1 MTATLQI
8 RGLEVRRG
16 RRTIVSGVDLD
27 VAHGDVVALMGL
39 SGAGKSTILR
49 VVAGLEPFAS
59 GTIALDG
66 APLGGAPRAAAGGPG
81 PRVGLVFQSHFLF
94 EHLTAVDN
102 VRLALL
108 HVRRTPHAEAT
119 ARSIALLEQLGV
131 GHRAGAWPRELSG
144 GEAQRVA
151 IARALAMDPAV
162 LLLDEPT
169 ASLDPARRGEL
180 GAIVRQLAG
189 NGAALLLTSHDDDFV
204 AAYATRVAILADGR
218 IVEQGDPAAVLRD
231 PAHEATREL
240 LRTSRQA

>member
-1 MTATLQI
+1 MTAALEI

-16 RRTIVSGVDLD
+16 TRTIVAGVDLD
-27 VAHGDVVALMGL
+27 VAHGDIVALMGL

-49 VVAGLEPFAS
+49 VVAGLEAFAS
-59 GTIALDG
+59 GTLALEG
-66 APLGGAPRAAAGGPG
+66 APLDAAVRDGRGRTA

-108 HVRRTPHAEAT
+108 HVRRTTLAEAT
-119 ARSIALLEQLGV
+119 ARSVALLEQLGV

-180 GAIVRQLAG
+180 GAILRQLAN

-204 AAYATRVAILADGR
+204 AAHATRVAILADGR
-218 IVEQGDPAAVLRD
+218 IVEQGDPAAVLSR
-231 PAHEATREL
+231 PAHDATREL